1 MQINYWYVGGGVVAL
16 AGLYFIGRG
25 GGASGEDSTDGVTGT
40 PLAAPLFM
48 ASGGG
53 TASAGTGSEV
63 LGGDAWQP
71 PKVPLSENPD
81 YQIAL
86 VNKDVQLASINA
98 AKELAKLTA
107 GQLPPEQIP
116 VLNSG
121 SSKSEYRGSDI
132 GVASSFIKQ
141 VTGMS
146 NWSEEQKGRY
156 IYQKALEK
164 GVSTTEVAQAY
175 SAATGAKV
183 SPGDIAKWVADRGYK
198 TL

>member
-25 GGASGEDSTDGVTGT
+25 GGASDESGANGVTGT

-86 VNKDVQLASINA
+86 VNKEVQLASINA

-107 GQLPPEQIP
+107 GQLPPEQVP

-146 NWSEEQKGRY
+146 KWSEEQKGRY

-198 TL
+198 AL